1 MLKAIFNVR
10 SAVRCL
16 AVAALVFAAP
26 AARAQEVA
34 GDALI
39 PLPSVMDFTRG
50 NGFGLALGGS
60 FEYSPAY
67 EGANQYDRDWKGAGA
82 VQWRRD
88 NQMLFLEARENGK
101 DFELGWRG
109 LLGERL
115 FAEAGFK
122 RVNGREPRDSKY
134 GLLDALD
141 SFDKTYVGYAETRMA
156 LARDWE
162 NWIGARFQT
171 KNNKYGTFGS
181 LSYGHRIMGE
191 GHDGTGIEAIL
202 FVTFADGDH
211 LNRDFGVSADEA
223 ARSAMSGVADPLT
236 ETDIGGGYRSIGA
249 KFVFRRYLNRHWH
262 FIGEGGAE
270 AYHGHI
276 SNSPVTLEDRDFVG
290 RATLLYQ
297 F

>member
-1 MLKAIFNVR
+1 MLKAVFNAR

-26 AARAQEVA
+26 GARAQ
-34 GDALI
+34 DALI
-39 PLPSVMDFTRG
+39 PLPSVQDFTRG
-50 NGFGLALGGS
+50 GGFGLALGGS
-60 FEYSPAY
+60 FEYAPAY

-82 VQWRRD
+82 IQWRRD
-88 NQMLFLEARENGK
+88 NHLLFLEARQNGK
-101 DFELGWRG
+101 AAELGWRG

-115 FAEAGFK
+115 FAQAGLQ
-122 RVNGREPRDSKY
+122 RVPGREARDSKY

-141 SFDKTYVGYAETRMA
+141 PFDKTYVGFAEARMA
-156 LARDWE
+156 LARDWK
-162 NWIGARFQT
+162 NWIGARLQT
-171 KNNKYGTFGS
+171 KNNNYGTLGS

-191 GHDGTGIEAIL
+191 GKDGTGIEAIL

-211 LNRDFGVSADEA
+211 LNRDFGVSAEEA
-223 ARSAMSGVADPLT
+223 QRSGADNPLT

-249 KFVFRRYLNRHWH
+249 KFIFRRYLNDHWH